1 PLASMSRP
9 KACAHK
15 KYPVKLIC
23 SRAFQSTSESTSN
36 RPPSIRGPLLR
47 EFITLLDGTAA
58 AWPFAASAS
67 GLPPALVSVG
77 LAHVNLPHRG
87 RQSLGADLNCSESRR

>member
-1 PLASMSRP
+1 MFRP

-36 RPPSIRGPLLR
+36 RPGWSTPALLIRTSHLPK
-47 EFITLLDGTAA
+47 
-58 AWPFAASAS
+58 AASARDAAAETLS
-67 GLPPALVSVG
+67 ASETSHSRVRLPRPAAEPLQ
-77 LAHVNLPHRG
+77 L
-87 RQSLGADLNCSESRR
+87 SESNHCRRGQLQRP